1 MGLVHTCTKY
11 GYMQEQTKDMHD
23 LEELLPL
30 DTNYESPVSRL
41 ANLGLGKLCDES
53 NMHHHTYHCE
63 NIT

>member
-1 MGLVHTCTKY
+1 
-11 GYMQEQTKDMHD
+11 MQEQTKDMHD